1 MKIAI
6 ITNGSLP
13 VPSVKGGGVETLT
26 TQFINQNEKYG
37 KNEIVVFSI
46 ENKEAEDKSK
56 EYKHCKFVFMKHKE
70 RTILDRIKYR
80 LLRKY
85 SINSPYS
92 YKRCIKCISNNS
104 FDRVILENSTWPL
117 EYASKRIGDK
127 LWLHLHNDWIN
138 NECDK
143 KTQKIFTNSIN
154 RMGGVI
160 VVSNY
165 IRKRILTLPDVTQE
179 KIVVLKNCTDNKI
192 FNGEKD
198 AESIKEIKN
207 KYNIGENEIVLIFT
221 GRISEQKGLLQL
233 IKAFNILETEKE
245 VRLLIVGSSK
255 SGEKYIDTYTKKVLD
270 EIDKSNK
277 KITFTGYIPYEQL
290 NRIYAV
296 ADIAILP
303 SMWEDPAPLTVF
315 ESMSMGLP
323 IITTN
328 SGGIPEYANEECA
341 IICEKES
348 NVEYN
353 LKKAIEKLVED
364 EDCREKMGV
373 IAKETSLDYTVEKFY
388 DDFCMIL
395 K

>member
-6 ITNGSLP
+6 LTNGSLP
-13 VPSVKGGGVETLT
+13 VPNVKGGGVETLT
-26 TQFINQNEKYG
+26 TQFINENEKHG
-37 KNEIVVFSI
+37 ENEIVVFSI
-46 ENKEAEDKSK
+46 KNKKAEEKSK
-56 EYKHCKFVFMKHKE
+56 EYKHCQFVFMEHKE

-80 LLRKY
+80 LLKKY
-85 SINSPYS
+85 SINSPYP
-92 YKRCIKCISNNS
+92 YKRCIKYINKHS

-138 NECDK
+138 NECNK

-198 AESIKEIKN
+198 AESIKKIKAA
-207 KYNIGENEIVLIFT
+207 YNISDNEIVLIFT

-233 IKAFNILETEKE
+233 IKAFNMLETEKE

-255 SGEKYIDTYTKKVLD
+255 SGEEYIDEYTRLVMD

-290 NRIYAV
+290 NGIYAV
-296 ADIAILP
+296 ADIAVLP

-328 SGGIPEYANEECA
+328 SGGIPEYANEGCA
-341 IICEKES
+341 IFCEKE
-348 NVEYN
+348 NNIEYN
-353 LKKAIEKLVED
+353 LKKAIENLVED
-364 EDCREKMGV
+364 ADCREQMSV
-373 IAKETSLDYTVEKFY
+373 RAKETSLDYTVEKFY
-388 DDFCMIL
+388 DDFCIIL
-395 K
+395 E